1 LDSLSLDYRR
11 HNIIRN
17 DVLTNL
23 ATFLA
28 RRWSGN
34 PKAVVILVDGK
45 IPFTNIQKDTISL
58 PSLNYYV
65 GTQFQKYRQ
74 WRTALWYESMRMAF
88 STKVLSYDHAFG
100 YILNSLENKRIER
113 LGLNEW
119 EGMENELIFNEGISW
134 LTRPLLNS
142 LYGKQ
147 KVIEAFSQYLLTGYV
162 KGELFGSELDRVQ
175 KAVTFGNEIVKEALD
190 NNLGT
195 NWLERHI
202 PKIIKLLQI
211 NPLVTVPLTILKS
224 RLGFNLSPNDLMK
237 QIQKIAKKKNK
248 EKSQDDIELL
258 VKGNRLVK
266 EFESIVR
273 ESTRSETKG
282 YASMEEFGLS
292 VPDSL
297 SLDESIIYDNDLIT
311 RLKAAVRNWRI
322 GWIEIHDER
331 GDELDIDAILESQ
344 AKPFLTDYR
353 ISVKTKIALLLDHSS
368 SIEDEEIEYKK
379 ATIAL
384 CEALKFLGIT
394 FAVYAFSTKDRKV
407 KCWVIKRP
415 DEKWSPINARN
426 LAQIKAS
433 GGTPLAEIYNI
444 LLPAMRA
451 FKPEIMITLTDG
463 EPSDY
468 DAVRAIITNYKMMGI
483 HMVAIGLGKSIST
496 AVNIG
501 QNLKGLDFER
511 TLALSRLQDIPRRV
525 LSLLKV

>member
-1 LDSLSLDYRR
+1 LGRLSLDFRR
-11 HNIIRN
+11 NSIIRN

-23 ATFLA
+23 ATFLS

-34 PKAVVILVDGK
+34 PKVVVILVDGK
-45 IPFTNIQKDTISL
+45 IPFSNIQKDTISL

-74 WRTALWYESMRMAF
+74 WRTALWYESMRIAY

-134 LTRPLLNS
+134 LTKPLLNS

-147 KVIEAFSQYLLTGYV
+147 KIVEAFSQCLLTGYV

-175 KAVTFGNEIVKEALD
+175 KAVNYGNEIVKQAVD
-190 NNLGT
+190 NNYDT
-195 NWLERHI
+195 NWLESHI

-211 NPLVTVPLTILKS
+211 NPLVTVPLAIPKFKI
-224 RLGFNLSPNDLMK
+224 GFNLSPNDLIS
-237 QIQKIAKKKNK
+237 QIQKITKKKNK
-248 EKSQDDIELL
+248 DTTENDIELL
-258 VKGNRLVK
+258 VKGERLVK

-273 ESTRSETKG
+273 ESIRSETKG
-282 YASMEEFGLS
+282 FASMEEFGLS

-297 SLDESIIYDNDLIT
+297 SLDESSIYDNDLIT

-331 GDELDIDAILESQ
+331 GDEIDIDSILESQ

-353 ISVKTKIALLLDHSS
+353 ISVKAKIALLLDHSS

-384 CEALKFLGIT
+384 CESLKFLGIK

-415 DEKWSPINARN
+415 EEKWSHLNARR

-444 LLPAMRA
+444 LQPIMRA
-451 FKPEIMITLTDG
+451 FKPEILITLTDG

-468 DAVRAIITNYKMMGI
+468 DAVRATITGYKMMGI
-483 HMVAIGLGKSIST
+483 HMVAIGLGKDIST

-511 TLALSRLQDIPRRV
+511 TLALSRLQDIPLRV